1 MSAVRAPMVAEQ
13 LRRAYAEGP
22 IAPVRG
28 SLDGATADLA
38 YEIQDINTRHWSAAG
53 RRIVGRK
60 IGLTSKAVQQQLGVD
75 QPDFGIL
82 FADMEVPNG
91 GEVAV
96 SRLLQPRA
104 EAEVA
109 CVLGSDLSA
118 ADPTVSEVLRAIA
131 YVLPAIEI
139 VDSRIQD
146 WKISLVDTI
155 ADNASS
161 ALYVLGTEPRATSDV
176 DLRLCGMVMAK
187 NDAIVAT
194 GAGAACL
201 GHPLNAVRWL
211 ASTMVSKGRALRA
224 GDVVLSG
231 ALGPMTSVAAGDVVR
246 AEIAGLGTVSVK
258 FI

>member
-1 MSAVRAPMVAEQ
+1 MSAVSLPIVAER

-28 SLDGATADLA
+28 ELDGPTAELA
-38 YEIQDINTRHWSAAG
+38 YEIQEINTRHWSAAG

-75 QPDFGIL
+75 QPDFGML
-82 FADMEVPNG
+82 FADMEAPNG
-91 GEVAV
+91 GEVPAA
-96 SRLLQPRA
+96 RLLQPRA

-109 CVLGSDLSA
+109 CVLDRDLT
-118 ADPTVSEVLRAIA
+118 DPDPATSEVLRAIA

-161 ALYVLGTEPRATSDV
+161 ALYVLGTEPRATSDA
-176 DLRLCGMVMAK
+176 DLRLCGMVLTK
-187 NDAIVAT
+187 NDAVVAT

-211 ASTMVSKGRALRA
+211 AATMVAKGRPLRA

-231 ALGPMTSVAAGDVVR
+231 ALGPMTAVAAGDLVR
-246 AEIAGLGTVSVK
+246 AEIAGLGTVCVK
-258 FI
+258 FV

>member
-1 MSAVRAPMVAEQ
+1 MSAASTAVAEQ

-22 IAPVRG
+22 IAPVRA
-28 SLDGATADLA
+28 SLASPTADLA
-38 YEIQDINTRHWSAAG
+38 YEIQEINTCHWSAAG

-60 IGLTSKAVQQQLGVD
+60 IGLTSHAVQQQLGVD

-82 FADMEVPNG
+82 FADMEAPNG
-91 GEVAV
+91 GEVVAA
-96 SRLLQPRA
+96 RLLQPRA

-109 CVLGSDLSA
+109 CVLGRDLTA
-118 ADPTVSEVLRAIA
+118 ADPTTSEVLRAIDC
-131 YVLPAIEI
+131 VLPAIEI

-161 ALYVLGTEPRATSDV
+161 AMYVLGTEPRNPADV
-176 DLRLCGMVMAK
+176 DLRLCGMVLTK

-201 GHPLNAVRWL
+201 GHPLHAVRWL
-211 ASTMVSKGRALRA
+211 ATTMVAKGRPLRA

-231 ALGPMTSVAAGDVVR
+231 ALGPMTAVAAGDRVR
-246 AEIAGLGTVSVK
+246 AEIAGLGTVSVR
-258 FI
+258 FV

>member
-1 MSAVRAPMVAEQ
+1 MSAVCLPDVAEQ

-28 SLDGATADLA
+28 SLDSPSAELA
-38 YEIQDINTRHWSAAG
+38 YEIQEINTRHWSAAG

-75 QPDFGIL
+75 QPDFGML

-91 GEVAV
+91 GAV
-96 SRLLQPRA
+96 SAARLLQPRA

-109 CVLGSDLSA
+109 CVLGRDLRDP
-118 ADPTVSEVLRAIA
+118 DPTTSEVMHAIA
-131 YVLPAIEI
+131 YLLPAIEI

-146 WKISLVDTI
+146 WKISLIDTI

-161 ALYVLGTEPRATSDV
+161 ALYVLGTEPRAASDV
-176 DLRLCGMVMAK
+176 DLRLCGMVLTK

-211 ASTMVSKGRALRA
+211 AATMVAKGRPLRA

-231 ALGPMTSVAAGDVVR
+231 ALGPMTSVAAGDFVR
-246 AEIAGLGTVSVK
+246 AEIAGLGAVAVK
-258 FI
+258 FV

>member
-1 MSAVRAPMVAEQ
+1 MSASTASLIAES

-28 SLDGATADLA
+28 SLEAPTAQLA

-60 IGLTSKAVQQQLGVD
+60 IGLTSQAVQQQLGVD

-82 FADMEVPNG
+82 FADMEVPNDG
-91 GEVAV
+91 AV
-96 SRLLQPRA
+96 PAAQLLQPRA

-109 CVLGSDLSA
+109 CVLGHDLSHP
-118 ADPTVSEVLRAIA
+118 DPTASEVLRAIA

-161 ALYVLGTEPRATSDV
+161 AMYVLGTEPRATADV
-176 DLRLCGMVMAK
+176 DLRLCGMVLTK
-187 NDAIVAT
+187 NDSVVAT

-211 ASTMVSKGRALRA
+211 AATMVAKGRPLRA

-231 ALGPMTSVAAGDVVR
+231 ALGPMTAVGAGDRLR
-246 AEIAGLGTVSVK
+246 AEIAGLGSVGVR
-258 FI
+258 FL

>member
-1 MSAVRAPMVAEQ
+1 MSAVHLPMLAER

-28 SLDGATADLA
+28 ELDGPTAELA
-38 YEIQDINTRHWSAAG
+38 YQIQEINTSHWSAAG
-53 RRIVGRK
+53 RRIVGCK

-75 QPDFGIL
+75 QPDFGVL

-91 GEVAV
+91 GEVPAA
-96 SRLLQPRA
+96 RLLQPRA

-109 CVLGSDLSA
+109 CVLDRDLT
-118 ADPTVSEVLRAIA
+118 DPDPATSEVLRAIA

-161 ALYVLGTEPRATSDV
+161 ALYVLGTEPRAASDV
-176 DLRLCGMVMAK
+176 DLRLCGMVLTK
-187 NDAIVAT
+187 NDAVVAT

-211 ASTMVSKGRALRA
+211 AATMVAKGRPLRA

-231 ALGPMTSVAAGDVVR
+231 ALGPMTAVAAGDLVR
-246 AEIAGLGTVSVK
+246 AEIAGLGAVSVK
-258 FI
+258 FV

>member
-1 MSAVRAPMVAEQ
+1 MSAACATMVAEQ

-28 SLDGATADLA
+28 SLDNSTADLA

-82 FADMEVPNG
+82 FADMEVSND
-91 GEVAV
+91 GEVPA

-109 CVLGSDLSA
+109 CVLGSDLREP
-118 ADPTVSEVLRAIA
+118 DPTASEVLRAIA

-161 ALYVLGTEPRATSDV
+161 ALYVLGTEPRSTSDV
-176 DLRLCGMVMAK
+176 DLRLCGMVMTR

-201 GHPLNAVRWL
+201 GHPINAVRWL
-211 ASTMVSKGRALRA
+211 AATMVAKGRPLRA

-231 ALGPMTSVAAGDVVR
+231 ALGPMSSVAAGDRVR
-246 AEIAGLGTVSVK
+246 AEIAGLGAVSVK
-258 FI
+258 FT